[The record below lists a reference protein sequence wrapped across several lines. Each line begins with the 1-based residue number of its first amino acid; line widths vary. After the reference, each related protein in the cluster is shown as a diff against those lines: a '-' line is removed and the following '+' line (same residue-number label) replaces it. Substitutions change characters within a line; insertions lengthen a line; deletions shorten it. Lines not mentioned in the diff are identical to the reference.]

1 MEKDMCSM
9 LLTSR
14 RGFVKGAAASCIVGA
29 DIKARGFESR
39 SASGLPNPIFAY
51 EFGDISAMQQAS
63 FAREYGLR
71 EPSLTTRR
79 AFPSGYEPWTRRI
92 SSYSSFG

>member
-51 EFGDISAMQQAS
+51 EFGENQCHAAS
-63 FAREYGLR
+63 QFRARV
-71 EPSLTTRR
+71 
-79 AFPSGYEPWTRRI
+79 WI
-92 SSYSSFG
+92 